1 MSFLRVLFYP
11 SSHDTSMPPKWREK
25 IENAHLYADDV
36 PYPYLMHVTCIYLWS
51 EESPLLG
58 IDIGMDG
65 TSIFII
71 EDTEM
76 IDWLYD
82 GAMHVAS
89 SPCYR
94 LCDTLESFVNEYT
107 DRWTIGKFAY
117 RHLVRDTYTRDTVSC
132 TSFARAVLPN
142 LTRRSFTAGGLYYE
156 MCQ

>member
-1 MSFLRVLFYP
+1 
-11 SSHDTSMPPKWREK
+11 MPPKWREK
-25 IENAHLYADDV
+25 IQNAHLDADV
-36 PYPYLMHVTCIYLWS
+36 PYPYLTHVSCIYLWN

-65 TSIFII
+65 TSVFII
-71 EDTEM
+71 ENTEM
-76 IDWLYD
+76 LNWLYE

-94 LCDTLESFVNEYT
+94 LGKTIEEFITEYAK
-107 DRWTIGKFAY
+107 WTIDKFAY
-117 RHLVRDTYTRDTVSC
+117 RSLVRGTYTKDTVSC

-156 MCQ
+156 MRK